1 MMSLRLFDP
10 GTDDIAP
17 LAALHASA
25 FAEAWS
31 AEAICEL
38 LSTPG
43 AFAFFQPGGFI
54 LARAAGGEAEIL
66 TLAVAPAMRRHGLG
80 RALVRAAASHAQS
93 MGAFVLFLEV
103 AAANDAAYGLYQGL
117 GFAKVGMR
125 KAYYGGQDA
134 DILKAALPLPYPD
147 DFA

>member
-1 MMSLRLFDP
+1 MSPRLFDP
-10 GTDDIAP
+10 ETDDVAQ
-17 LAALHASA
+17 LAALHANA

-31 AEAICEL
+31 MEAICEL
-38 LSTPG
+38 LSAPG
-43 AFAFFQPGGFI
+43 TFALFQPGGFI

-66 TLAVAPAMRRHGLG
+66 TLAVAPAIRRRGLG
-80 RALVRAAASHAQS
+80 RALVRAAASHAQG
-93 MGAFVLFLEV
+93 MGAQTMFLEV
-103 AAANDAAYGLYQGL
+103 VAANDAAYGLYRGL

-134 DILKAALPLPYPD
+134 DILKAVLPLPYPD